1 MKLIPRP
8 DNQYRTQEQWIQ
20 YYNEKKQR
28 MISLPDVFKLL
39 NNREA
44 LESLR
49 KDFKDHYLTTSTRIV
64 YDPDNLSAEVI
75 HHTNSTIT
83 KQKVIKLKE
92 VPVYNP
98 TYLNKLVETDA
109 GLTYLKALID
119 NDKATK
125 EQIIDLF
132 TTLSGKQANKIRLWT
147 PTQSERSNKQIRS
160 VGIYFYD
167 FDGFY
172 VDADVWFG
180 SGNGVSHG
188 VIINSAKQ
196 SKFFSNKA
204 TFDIEEKIIT
214 IPMTNKIKKDIEKQQ
229 KLKKKI
235 KIKWNLEVEIR

>member
-125 EQIIDLF
+125 EQITDLF
-132 TTLSGKQANKIRLWT
+132 TTLSGKEANKIRLWT
-147 PTQSERSNKQIRS
+147 PTQSERSNKQVRS
-160 VGIYFYD
+160 VDLCFGYFGWWCVFAGGWLGY
-167 FDGFY
+167 FGGF
-172 VDADVWFG
+172 
-180 SGNGVSHG
+180 SHG

-196 SKFFSNKA
+196 SKSKRGN
-204 TFDIEEKIIT
+204 
-214 IPMTNKIKKDIEKQQ
+214 Q
-229 KLKKKI
+229 K
-235 KIKWNLEVEIR
+235 